1 MLDQHRFTMS
11 KSCGDAECVCAGK
24 SADEISRMFK
34 RGGVA
39 EKALFLASKVPVT
52 VDTVGE
58 DINQA
63 VILIN
68 QVQTGMAEIGAG
80 ATGKKMKET
89 GHPYVPGTNYAQ
101 KLYMPIVFDDHVLT
115 ADEVERPDAFR
126 HFANTTK
133 MGCLV
138 LAGDPKNFQRW
149 AMHQQAKEEISKIAP
164 GRLWAYVKP
173 SMAAAD
179 APGHI
184 ISVDAINATASSTVS
199 NGKGV
204 IAWASGNYYEGDLK
218 NSKMHGIG
226 GFFWANG
233 TTYKGQME
241 NSDFNG
247 LGTKTFASGKKE
259 KGVWKDDKFVKAQ
272 EFAVD
277 SNGYPVIS

>member
-1 MLDQHRFTMS
+1 
-11 KSCGDAECVCAGK
+11 
-24 SADEISRMFK
+24 MFK

-101 KLYMPIVFDDHVLT
+101 TLYMPIVSDDHCGT
-115 ADEVERPDAFR
+115 SETTYTRPEMFR

-133 MGCLV
+133 LGCLV

-179 APGHI
+179 APG
-184 ISVDAINATASSTVS
+184 
-199 NGKGV
+199 
-204 IAWASGNYYEGDLK
+204 
-218 NSKMHGIG
+218 M
-226 GFFWANG
+226 
-233 TTYKGQME
+233 
-241 NSDFNG
+241 
-247 LGTKTFASGKKE
+247 ASGKS
-259 KGVWKDDKFVKAQ
+259 AR
-272 EFAVD
+272 A
-277 SNGYPVIS
+277 NGPGGGPPILSAPKYRAKHWELSATDASVRKWRAGRIMVLE

>member
-1 MLDQHRFTMS
+1 MS

-24 SADEISRMFK
+24 SADEISKMFK

-39 EKALFLASKVPVT
+39 ENALFLASKVPVT

-101 KLYMPIVFDDHVLT
+101 TLYMPIVSDDHCGT
-115 ADEVERPDAFR
+115 SETTYTRPEMFR

-133 MGCLV
+133 LGCLV

-218 NSKMHGIG
+218 NSKMHGIRRLL
-226 GFFWANG
+226 
-233 TTYKGQME
+233 
-241 NSDFNG
+241 
-247 LGTKTFASGKKE
+247 LGERDDVQGADGELRLQRAGHEDLRLRQEGEGRVEGRQVHPGAGVRRRRERVPGAVRVALAS
-259 KGVWKDDKFVKAQ
+259 A
-272 EFAVD
+272 
-277 SNGYPVIS
+277 

>member
-1 MLDQHRFTMS
+1 MS
-11 KSCGDAECVCAGK
+11 KSCGDADCVCAGK

-101 KLYMPIVFDDHVLT
+101 TLYMPIVSDDHCGT
-115 ADEVERPDAFR
+115 SETTYTRPEMFR

-133 MGCLV
+133 LGCLV

>member
-1 MLDQHRFTMS
+1 M
-11 KSCGDAECVCAGK
+11 
-24 SADEISRMFK
+24 
-34 RGGVA
+34 
-39 EKALFLASKVPVT
+39 
-52 VDTVGE
+52 
-58 DINQA
+58 
-63 VILIN
+63 
-68 QVQTGMAEIGAG
+68 
-80 ATGKKMKET
+80 
-89 GHPYVPGTNYAQ
+89 
-101 KLYMPIVFDDHVLT
+101 
-115 ADEVERPDAFR
+115 
-126 HFANTTK
+126 
-133 MGCLV
+133 

-184 ISVDAINATASSTVS
+184 ISVDAVNATASSTVS

-247 LGTKTFASGKKE
+247 LGTKTFSDGRVQ
-259 KGVWKDDKFVKAQ
+259 KGVWKDDEFQREQ
-272 EFAVD
+272 EYPVD
-277 SNGYPVIS
+277 ENGYPVLE